1 MKTFNMYALLK
12 QAYFHV
18 LRAGA
23 TLALGLC
30 LTYIGTSGISLAKAG
45 ERSLK
50 SSEVKPELL
59 YHNYCSVCHGDRGDG
74 RSRASNSLVP
84 PPRDFTT
91 ATNLTRETM
100 IAVVTNGKPGT
111 AMTGW
116 TSQLTEKEI
125 ESVVD
130 YIRNGFMLAAINP
143 LVARGRSI
151 YGHSCA
157 TCHGESG
164 KGPLVAD
171 ARMGTPPPDLSA
183 PQTNTEFSRER
194 LITSI
199 SRGKPGTAMEGFS
212 PRLSDQDIEAVTE
225 YLMKVIMTGPIAS
238 ISGTR
243 ARGGQ
248 PQEITATLP
257 TTNKSKTS
265 LANMNLPLPKG
276 LTGNPQRGKKYY
288 MANCSACH
296 GTKGNG
302 QGPRAYF
309 INPKPRNFTDKT
321 SAGFNRPMLFAAISM
336 GKSGTEMP
344 AWSTVLKDQEI
355 ADIAEYVYRS
365 FIQTNAIER
374 TGTK

>member
-1 MKTFNMYALLK
+1 M
-12 QAYFHV
+12 
-18 LRAGA
+18 
-23 TLALGLC
+23 LGLC
-30 LTYIGTSGISLAKAG
+30 LTWVGTGGISLAKAG
-45 ERSLK
+45 EI
-50 SSEVKPELL
+50 KPELL

-74 RSRASNSLVP
+74 RSRASKSLVP
-84 PPRDFTT
+84 PPRDFTS
-91 ATNLTRETM
+91 ATNLARDTM
-100 IAVVTNGKPGT
+100 ITVVSNGKPGT

-116 TSQLTEKEI
+116 KSQLTEKEI

-130 YIRNGFMLAAINP
+130 YIRNGFMLAAIDP

-183 PQTNTEFSRER
+183 PQANAELSRER

-248 PQEITATLP
+248 PQDVTTTLP
-257 TTNKSKTS
+257 S
-265 LANMNLPLPKG
+265 ANTNLPLPKG

-288 MANCSACH
+288 MANCSTCH

-309 INPKPRNFTDKT
+309 INPKPRNFTDKS
-321 SAGFNRPMLFAAISM
+321 SAAFNRPMLFAAISM
-336 GKSGTEMP
+336 GKTGTEMP
-344 AWSTVLKDQEI
+344 AWNTVLKDQQI
-355 ADIAEYVYRS
+355 ADIAEFVYRS
-365 FIQTNAIER
+365 FIQPNAIER